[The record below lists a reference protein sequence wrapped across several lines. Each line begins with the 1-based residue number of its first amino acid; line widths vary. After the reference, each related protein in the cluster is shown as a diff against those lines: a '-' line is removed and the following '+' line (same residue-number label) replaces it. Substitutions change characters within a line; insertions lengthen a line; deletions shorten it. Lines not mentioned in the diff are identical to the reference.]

1 MTNHSAFSPCLARAR
16 RKIEPLLNNERFE
29 EKTTEDKNKQIKTK
43 DGFNFNF
50 QCIFKMYRLLE
61 PCVCLPSLRFKFIL
75 MLVCFYCCAQSLNA
89 CINQRF

>member
-16 RKIEPLLNNERFE
+16 GKIEPLLNNERFE

-43 DGFNFNF
+43 DGFNFSF

-61 PCVCLPSLRFKFIL
+61 PSVYLPSLRFKFIQ
-75 MLVCFYCCAQSLNA
+75 MFGM
-89 CINQRF
+89 F